1 MNEKNKID
9 LFENENDYILYEIQN
24 IDQRE
29 ADINDQEIKNET
41 IDILV
46 QKSKFD
52 YNQQLLERI
61 KIIKN
66 LIEVSFQLGKTL
78 SKR

>member
-1 MNEKNKID
+1 MEIEKKIFELRKNKID

-29 ADINDQEIKNET
+29 ADINDQEIKSEI

-46 QKSKFD
+46 LKSKFD

-61 KIIKN
+61 NLLFQRKLIK
-66 LIEVSFQLGKTL
+66 
-78 SKR
+78 